1 MKIRLIKWRF
11 LILLSLVLISL
22 FILIIRITYLQIINP
37 NDLIRE
43 SNMRSLRIESI
54 PVSRGMI
61 LDRNK
66 RPLAVSVPVHAIWV
80 DPKELNDHGGIIKN
94 IYWEALSDTLSIS
107 FDQLFQRVNN
117 NPNSRFVYLARQV
130 NSEIGEYIKQLN
142 LPGIHLK
149 KESKRYYPIGQAAAH
164 IIGITNID
172 SQGIEG
178 LEKSFDPWLSG
189 MPGKRKIRKDRFG
202 KIIEHILL
210 KKIQQSKDLILSID
224 GNLQTLVYKKLKQSV
239 ELNKAE
245 SGTAIL
251 VNVNTGEIL
260 AMTNIPSY
268 NPNNLVKTNKS
279 MMRNRAITDI
289 FEPGSIVKPIVI
301 ISALQQGIIKE
312 NSIIDT
318 RPYIL
323 NGYRIKDVVD
333 YDSLTAEGILKKSSN
348 VGVSKIALSM
358 PIESLLETY
367 QLFGLDRSTKL
378 GLIGESNGFFPK
390 NKKWSNIEKATFSY
404 GYGLMVTPL
413 QLAQVYATIG
423 SMGFMYPLSIIKMN
437 QPIIGKQIFSPI
449 IIRKVIRMMESV
461 ALPGGSGVQAAVNG
475 YRVAVKTGT
484 AKKVGSDGVYINKYI
499 ACAAGIAPVEH
510 PRFALV
516 VVINDPKGGKYY
528 GGSVSAPLFSEI
540 MNIVLHQMNVL
551 PDKLPENTL
560 IYNNSN
566 ATQLVIPFVKEFM
579 PRLGLWYIIIT
590 YLVIVGTSNAVNL
603 TDGLDGLAIMPI
615 VFIASGF
622 AIISWIT
629 GNVNFAC
636 YLNLPYISFSGELV
650 IICAAIV
657 GSGLGFLWFNS
668 YPAQIFMGDVGS
680 LSLGGSLGIISVLV
694 RQEILLFIMG
704 GIFVLETISV
714 ILQVISFKLSGK
726 RIFRMAPM
734 HHHYELKG
742 YSEPKVIVRFWI
754 ISFILVLIG
763 KTGLSCI
770 NFFYRRGIK
779 PWLMDENNTP
789 KFLKQIPSDLPCHL
803 GSLNT
808 KWILQSTL
816 IVISPG
822 IPLSHPSLI
831 AAKQAKIE
839 IVGDI
844 ELFAR
849 EALKPIIAI
858 TGSNGKSTVTA
869 MLGKIAYYSGIEIG
883 IGGNLGTPALN
894 LLNKK
899 NCQLYII
906 EVSSF
911 QLEST
916 YKLNTIVSSILN
928 ITHDHM
934 DRYPLGINQYRAYK
948 LKIYNYAKVSLINL
962 DDPLT
967 WPIKNNINKIYMGFS
982 KNLGE
987 YQIKKTK
994 KGIWLVAHN
1003 KFIMKC
1009 SCMKIQGYHN
1019 YLNALSALAI
1029 ADIVHFPRDA
1039 IVKALSNFSGLSH
1052 RFQLILKKN
1061 NVSWINDSKSTNIES
1076 TKTALMST
1084 YTKGMIHLLLGGD
1097 NKIISF
1103 YDKKLLFVIVG
1114 LSITGFIMVASASIS
1129 FGIRLYNDPFY
1140 FTKREELGYLGSILI
1155 LFMIFFMSIRILY
1168 IGKRSLTNKNQ
1179 TSGYFSYAIGTWL
1192 SLQAI
1197 MNIGGVVGILP
1208 VKGLTLPL
1216 ISYGGSS
1223 LITVLLSLAFVL
1235 RLDFELRLKKY
1246 QAFIL

>member
-560 IYNNSN
+560 IVNS
-566 ATQLVIPFVKEFM
+566 
-579 PRLGLWYIIIT
+579 
-590 YLVIVGTSNAVNL
+590 
-603 TDGLDGLAIMPI
+603 
-615 VFIASGF
+615 
-622 AIISWIT
+622 
-629 GNVNFAC
+629 
-636 YLNLPYISFSGELV
+636 
-650 IICAAIV
+650 
-657 GSGLGFLWFNS
+657 
-668 YPAQIFMGDVGS
+668 
-680 LSLGGSLGIISVLV
+680 
-694 RQEILLFIMG
+694 
-704 GIFVLETISV
+704 
-714 ILQVISFKLSGK
+714 
-726 RIFRMAPM
+726 
-734 HHHYELKG
+734 
-742 YSEPKVIVRFWI
+742 
-754 ISFILVLIG
+754 
-763 KTGLSCI
+763 
-770 NFFYRRGIK
+770 
-779 PWLMDENNTP
+779 
-789 KFLKQIPSDLPCHL
+789 
-803 GSLNT
+803 
-808 KWILQSTL
+808 
-816 IVISPG
+816 
-822 IPLSHPSLI
+822 
-831 AAKQAKIE
+831 
-839 IVGDI
+839 
-844 ELFAR
+844 
-849 EALKPIIAI
+849 
-858 TGSNGKSTVTA
+858 
-869 MLGKIAYYSGIEIG
+869 
-883 IGGNLGTPALN
+883 
-894 LLNKK
+894 
-899 NCQLYII
+899 
-906 EVSSF
+906 
-911 QLEST
+911 
-916 YKLNTIVSSILN
+916 
-928 ITHDHM
+928 
-934 DRYPLGINQYRAYK
+934 
-948 LKIYNYAKVSLINL
+948 
-962 DDPLT
+962 
-967 WPIKNNINKIYMGFS
+967 
-982 KNLGE
+982 
-987 YQIKKTK
+987 
-994 KGIWLVAHN
+994 
-1003 KFIMKC
+1003 
-1009 SCMKIQGYHN
+1009 
-1019 YLNALSALAI
+1019 
-1029 ADIVHFPRDA
+1029 
-1039 IVKALSNFSGLSH
+1039 
-1052 RFQLILKKN
+1052 
-1061 NVSWINDSKSTNIES
+1061 
-1076 TKTALMST
+1076 
-1084 YTKGMIHLLLGGD
+1084 
-1097 NKIISF
+1097 
-1103 YDKKLLFVIVG
+1103 
-1114 LSITGFIMVASASIS
+1114 
-1129 FGIRLYNDPFY
+1129 
-1140 FTKREELGYLGSILI
+1140 
-1155 LFMIFFMSIRILY
+1155 
-1168 IGKRSLTNKNQ
+1168 
-1179 TSGYFSYAIGTWL
+1179 
-1192 SLQAI
+1192 
-1197 MNIGGVVGILP
+1197 
-1208 VKGLTLPL
+1208 
-1216 ISYGGSS
+1216 
-1223 LITVLLSLAFVL
+1223 
-1235 RLDFELRLKKY
+1235 
-1246 QAFIL
+1246 